1 MPEHLYIFVNG
12 CVFDASNGV
21 KEFMNR
27 GEIAGL
33 VGIARASAVV
43 HLEARIEPKDLRIDA
58 VPSRDVQH
66 SGVRVTHLPNRF
78 GITHFVKSLRHISAG
93 LRIPPLLVSEQERQD
108 RRLSTAQFK
117 VFVLL
122 FCRAPVTR
130 NDITTS
136 QLQLLKRS
144 EWIVRHKAMMINELL
159 EFRCRFLALP

>member
-66 SGVRVTHLPNRF
+66 SGVRVTHLPS
-78 GITHFVKSLRHISAG
+78 GFVVAHLPKG
-93 LRIPPLLVSEQERQD
+93 ERP
-108 RRLSTAQFK
+108 A
-117 VFVLL
+117 
-122 FCRAPVTR
+122 TR
-130 NDITTS
+130 NETARRSRKHTNQNGFVIAAENREHPLWAVAHLSLMTS
-136 QLQLLKRS
+136 SRS
-144 EWIVRHKAMMINELL
+144 HRPDQFSLSSL
-159 EFRCRFLALP
+159 